1 MIFFKN
7 KDFFIG
13 YSQTTTR
20 ACKGL
25 EFIHIIL
32 FYDKFITF
40 FYNKIIPKKKWIHA
54 LHFLQLISKHSGNH
68 LFREFFQWISMIT
81 AEFRPN
87 DILAEKFEYTILL
100 KDDLEGNE
108 YVYGFCLLPT

>member
-1 MIFFKN
+1 
-7 KDFFIG
+7 
-13 YSQTTTR
+13 
-20 ACKGL
+20 
-25 EFIHIIL
+25 
-32 FYDKFITF
+32 
-40 FYNKIIPKKKWIHA
+40 
-54 LHFLQLISKHSGNH
+54 
-68 LFREFFQWISMIT
+68 MIT